1 MSVRLHDQST
11 KPIPLQRGVRQ
22 GDVIAPKL
30 FTVALEDAFKVL
42 DWKGRGININGG
54 YFTRLRFADDIVV
67 MAETMEDFSAMLADL
82 SSFRPMNPVAASHE
96 FSVYRMQQYDLHT
109 IPHGCRSASFN
120 LEGRSL
126 TSWSTSRHCVVA
138 RVQDVTIE
146 QFLEIRN
153 KAGALLLVLPKNDTA
168 LSTEEK
174 EHIQLLEMA
183 MIQDEISAP
192 VYFAQWSPDFEDIL
206 GDLQHSFI
214 TDDKSGTALEAMFNT
229 VSSNGYQI
237 VVSAPVPQ
245 KLESKPVT
253 LHGKLVGRS
262 GSAQTI
268 IIAAH
273 YDSSAVVPELSQGA
287 DSNASGAVAI
297 LELARI
303 FSRLYASP
311 AVRGAPSLLFVL
323 TSAGHSLNYF
333 AAKKWLEEQLDS
345 TDASLLQDVSFAM
358 CLDSISSSPHLNMHV
373 SKPPKPGG
381 AAHSIQARLGAPVT
395 HKKINLADELLAWQ
409 HERFSIRRMTA
420 FTLSSLQDVS
430 FAMCLD
436 SISSSPHLN
445 MHVSKPPKPGGA
457 AHSIQ
462 ARLGAPVTH
471 KKINLADELLAWQH
485 ERFSIRRM
493 TAFTLSSLQSHKDP
507 SRSTVLDLPSE
518 SSLRNLVANIAV
530 TARALASHVYNLT
543 EEGNSEDSLLYDN
556 ALSVDEASV
565 KHWYKYLSSQARAPQ
580 IITTGAPNSGVTGAL
595 ERALSRYM
603 EVSNSVHA
611 VDKREPEY
619 ALYSPTR
626 AVLYVYSVK
635 PAVFDL
641 ILTLAIIAY
650 LSVVYFAIQ
659 LFPRFYEEYAK
670 VVTGKAKVH

>member
-1 MSVRLHDQST
+1 MWLDDADGLSEIFKGYL
-11 KPIPLQRGVRQ
+11 PYYL
-22 GDVIAPKL
+22 L
-30 FTVALEDAFKVL
+30 VALPIFIIMSPV
-42 DWKGRGININGG
+42 
-54 YFTRLRFADDIVV
+54 
-67 MAETMEDFSAMLADL
+67 
-82 SSFRPMNPVAASHE
+82 NPVAASHE

-420 FTLSSLQDVS
+420 FTLSSLQ
-430 FAMCLD
+430 
-436 SISSSPHLN
+436 
-445 MHVSKPPKPGGA
+445 
-457 AHSIQ
+457 
-462 ARLGAPVTH
+462 
-471 KKINLADELLAWQH
+471 
-485 ERFSIRRM
+485 
-493 TAFTLSSLQSHKDP
+493 SHKDP